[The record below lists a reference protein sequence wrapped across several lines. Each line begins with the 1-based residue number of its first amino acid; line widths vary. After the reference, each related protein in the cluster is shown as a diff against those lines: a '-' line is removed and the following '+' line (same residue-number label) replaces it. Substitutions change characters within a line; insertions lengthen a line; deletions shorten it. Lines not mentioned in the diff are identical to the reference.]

1 MNIAIIFAGGVGC
14 RMHTND
20 KPKQFLEMNGKPI
33 IKHTLEHF
41 DEHPE
46 IDGIIVVCV
55 EAWIPF
61 LRGKLEKF
69 NIKKVLDI
77 IPGGSSSQESTRKG
91 LYAVRDYVD
100 ARLEDVIVLIHDGVR
115 PLIDAKLISDN
126 INSVKKYGN
135 AITVVPATETIIE
148 TNKDGDIEKVADRG
162 RCRLAR
168 APQSFYLSDIISA
181 HERALTDGEAEMI
194 DSAMLMQHYGVTLHT
209 VTGPMENIKITNPM
223 DYHIFR
229 AIIMARENEQIGG
242 LGID

>member
-1 MNIAIIFAGGVGC
+1 MNIAVIFAGGIGR

-33 IKHTLEHF
+33 IIHTLEHF

-55 EAWIPF
+55 EAWITF
-61 LRGKLEKF
+61 LSEKLEKF
-69 NIKKVLDI
+69 NIKKVLAI
-77 IPGGSSSQESTRKG
+77 IPGGNTAQESTRKG
-91 LYAVRDYVD
+91 LYAVKKCVA
-100 ARLEDVIVLIHDGVR
+100 ARPEDIIVLVHDGVR

-126 INSVKKYGN
+126 IESVKKYGN

-148 TNKDGDIEKVADRG
+148 TNDAGDIEKVADRS

-181 HERALTDGEAEMI
+181 HERALADGEAEMI
-194 DSAMLMQHYGVTLHT
+194 DSAMLMQHYGTILHT
-209 VTGPMENIKITNPM
+209 VTGPVENIKITSPM

-242 LGID
+242 LGIE

>member
-33 IKHTLEHF
+33 IIHTLEHF

-100 ARLEDVIVLIHDGVR
+100 ARLEDVIVLIHDG
-115 PLIDAKLISDN
+115 PI
-126 INSVKKYGN
+126 
-135 AITVVPATETIIE
+135 
-148 TNKDGDIEKVADRG
+148 
-162 RCRLAR
+162 
-168 APQSFYLSDIISA
+168 
-181 HERALTDGEAEMI
+181 
-194 DSAMLMQHYGVTLHT
+194 
-209 VTGPMENIKITNPM
+209 
-223 DYHIFR
+223 
-229 AIIMARENEQIGG
+229 
-242 LGID
+242 